1 MEAKMPPKPQRRN
14 YMPTFT
20 NQATL
25 YYNNNVTTSNVVT
38 GELLEVLTAT
48 KTAVSET
55 YGAGDTVTYIISIIN
70 SGAVPY
76 TNLTVTDNLGEYPV
90 GNVNAVPL
98 TYDADTVRYYVNG
111 VLQAAP
117 VVTDTSPLTVT
128 GINVPTDGN
137 ALIVYSATVNEF
149 APLATDGT
157 VNNTVTITG
166 GGLTA
171 PVTAIETITAATEPL
186 LAITKALSPATVV
199 DNGTLTYT
207 FTISNTGNT
216 AAIATDNVI
225 VTDTFDPILT
235 IQSVTLNGEALT
247 EGVDYTYVEAT
258 GAFATVAGR
267 ITVPAATYTQDPTT
281 GRIIVEPGVAVL
293 TVTGTV

>member
-1 MEAKMPPKPQRRN
+1 
-14 YMPTFT
+14 MPTFT

-25 YYNNNVTTSNVVT
+25 YYNDNVTTSNIVT

-55 YGAGDTVTYIISIIN
+55 YSAGDTVTYIISIIN

-76 TNLTVTDNLGEYPV
+76 TNLTVTDNLGEYTV
-90 GNVNAVPL
+90 GTVNTVPL
-98 TYDADTVRYYVNG
+98 TYDTGTVRYYVNG

-117 VVTDTSPLTVT
+117 VVTDASPLTIT
-128 GINVPTDGN
+128 GINVPANGN
-137 ALIVYSATVNEF
+137 ALIVYSATINEF
-149 APLATDGT
+149 APLATDGAI
-157 VNNTVTITG
+157 NNTVTITG

-171 PVTAIETITAATEPL
+171 PVTATETITTANEPL

-199 DNGTLTYT
+199 DNGTITYT

-216 AAIATDNVI
+216 AAVATDNVI
-225 VTDTFDPILT
+225 VTDTFDPILD
-235 IQSVTLNGEALT
+235 IQRVTLNGVALV
-247 EGVDYTYVEAT
+247 EGTDYTYVEAT

-267 ITVPAATYTQDPTT
+267 ITVPAATYTQDSAT

>member
-1 MEAKMPPKPQRRN
+1 
-14 YMPTFT
+14 MPTFT

-55 YGAGDTVTYIISIIN
+55 YGAGDTVSYIISIIN

-76 TNLTVTDNLGEYPV
+76 TNLTVTDNLGEYSV
-90 GNVNAVPL
+90 ENVTA
-98 TYDADTVRYYVNG
+98 VRYYVNG
-111 VLQAAP
+111 VLQAMP
-117 VVTDTSPLTVT
+117 VVADASPLTVT
-128 GINVPTDGN
+128 GINVPADGN

-157 VNNTVTITG
+157 INNTVTITG
-166 GGLTA
+166 DGLTA
-171 PVTAIETITAATEPL
+171 PVTASEIITAANEPL
-186 LAITKALSPATVV
+186 LAITKARSPATVV
-199 DNGTLTYT
+199 DNSTLAYT

-216 AAIATDNVI
+216 AAVATDNVI

-235 IQSVTLNGEALT
+235 IQNVTLGGEILT
-247 EGVDYTYVEAT
+247 EGIDYTYVEAT

>member
-1 MEAKMPPKPQRRN
+1 
-14 YMPTFT
+14 MPTFT

-55 YGAGDTVTYIISIIN
+55 YGAGDTVSYIISIIN

-76 TNLTVTDNLGEYPV
+76 TNLTVTDNLGEYSV
-90 GNVNAVPL
+90 ENVTAVPL
-98 TYDADTVRYYVNG
+98 IYNADAVRYYVNG
-111 VLQAAP
+111 VLQAMP
-117 VVTDTSPLTVT
+117 VVADASPLTVT
-128 GINVPTDGN
+128 GINVPADGN

-157 VNNTVTITG
+157 INNTVTITG
-166 GGLTA
+166 DGLTA
-171 PVTAIETITAATEPL
+171 PVTASEIITAANEPL

-199 DNGTLTYT
+199 DNSTLAYT

-216 AAIATDNVI
+216 AAVATDNVI

-235 IQSVTLNGEALT
+235 IQNVTLGGEILT
-247 EGVDYTYVEAT
+247 EGIDYTYVEAT